1 MDEFKHIDE
10 KYRQVALLPDK
21 ERISFINQKRWI
33 SYPVAIKAI
42 QELKA
47 LMDQPKQQ
55 RMRSALLVGESNNGK
70 SSIIE
75 KFCST
80 HGQDIVDEDEEILKK
95 PAIVIEVSAPKV
107 KDIYIS
113 ILEEFWAPF
122 KTTQSDS
129 QLRTQAF
136 DLMRVCEVKMLIID
150 EFHTLLAGTAQRRAN
165 ALAELK
171 MISNKLKI
179 PIVGVGT
186 NDAPSVIR
194 NSSQLQSRFW
204 IMKLPKWETNRD
216 FVQLLSSFEKA
227 LPLRHQSNL
236 TQKAL
241 GHRLLE
247 ISDGNLGNLHELLK
261 VCAIEA
267 IHSGK
272 EQIDLDILESFSWFT
287 PTRGQRE
294 LKLT

>member
-1 MDEFKHIDE
+1 MDEFEHIDK

-21 ERISFINQKRWI
+21 ERISFINQRRWI
-33 SYPVAIKAI
+33 SYPVAIKAM

-47 LMDQPKQQ
+47 LMEQPRQQ

-70 SSIIE
+70 SSIIG
-75 KFCST
+75 KFCDT
-80 HGQDIVDEDEEILKK
+80 HGQAIVDEEEVLKK
-95 PAIVIEVSAPKV
+95 PALVIEVSAPKV

-122 KTTQSDS
+122 KTTQTES
-129 QLRTQAF
+129 QLRAQAF

-150 EFHTLLAGTAQRRAN
+150 EFHTFLAGTAQKRTN

-186 NDAPSVIR
+186 SDALSVIR
-194 NSSQLQSRFW
+194 DDPQLQSRFW
-204 IMKLPKWETNRD
+204 VMKLPKWKTDRD

-227 LPLRHQSNL
+227 LPLKNKSNL
-236 TQKAL
+236 TEKEL
-241 GHRLLE
+241 GSRLLK
-247 ISDGNLGNLHELLK
+247 ISHGNLGNLHELLK

-272 EQIDLDILESFSWFT
+272 EKIDLEIVESFSWFT
-287 PTRGQRE
+287 PTRGERE
-294 LKLT
+294 IKLT